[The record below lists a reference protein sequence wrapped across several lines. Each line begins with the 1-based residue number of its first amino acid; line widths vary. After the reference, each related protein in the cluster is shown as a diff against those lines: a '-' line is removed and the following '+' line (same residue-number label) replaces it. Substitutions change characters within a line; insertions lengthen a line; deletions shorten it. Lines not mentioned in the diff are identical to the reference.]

1 MSLYI
6 ELIIYLIN
14 NKNNSFFTMTFVKI
28 QKNNVYSKRFQ
39 VHFRRRRLGKTDY
52 YQRKRLTL
60 QRKNKYNTA
69 KWRFVVRRTNQR
81 IICQVVWSTLEGD
94 KVKAQADSSELKKWG
109 VTAGLTNFPAAYATG
124 LLCSRRLL
132 KTLDKE
138 NKTEDY
144 TPDYF
149 NLFDIIKEAD
159 GKDVD
164 FDQLCTLKDLGYRPF
179 KCYLDIGLV
188 RATKGNRVFAAM
200 KGAIDGGIHIPHDP
214 KIFPQKKVEKK
225 PVKAAPQPKKGKKED
240 KKVEEKKKKEKVE
253 DDEEFDGTLLRDR
266 IFGKHVQAWMDAYA
280 KKKDK
285 QDYQF
290 SQWKECLKKAG
301 VKTVEELYKKVH
313 AEIRKNP
320 ERAEKKKEE
329 YKYTRDAKDKNLVTG
344 PNGKQFR
351 RDVKLNK
358 EQRKE
363 RVTEK
368 IQKFLESRNK

>member
-1 MSLYI
+1 
-6 ELIIYLIN
+6 
-14 NKNNSFFTMTFVKI
+14 MTFVKI

-81 IICQVVWSTLEGD
+81 IICQVVWSTLDGD
-94 KVKAQADSSELKKWG
+94 KVKAQADSFELKKWG
-109 VTAGLTNFPAAYATG
+109 VTAGLTNFSAAYATG

-149 NLFDIIKEAD
+149 NMFDIIKEAD
-159 GKDVD
+159 GTDVD
-164 FDQLCTLKDLGYRPF
+164 FEQLCNQKDIGYRPF
-179 KCYLDIGLV
+179 TCFLDLGLV

-200 KGAIDGGIHIPHDP
+200 KGAIDGGVNIPHDP
-214 KIFPQKKVEKK
+214 KIFPQKKAEKK
-225 PVKAAPQPKKGKKED
+225 PVKAAPPSKKGKKED
-240 KKVEEKKKKEKVE
+240 KKEEEKKKKKVE
-253 DDEEFDGTLLRDR
+253 EEDEGEFDGTLLRER
-266 IFGKHVQAWMDAYA
+266 IFGHHVQAWMEAYD

-290 SQWKECLKKAG
+290 SQWKKCLKDAK

-320 ERAEKKKEE
+320 ERPEKKKQE
-329 YKYTRDAKDKNLVTG
+329 YKYTRDAKDINLVTG
-344 PNGKQFR
+344 PNGNQFR
-351 RDVKLNK
+351 RDFRLKN

-363 RVTEK
+363 RVNEK
-368 IQKFLESRNK
+368 IAKFFEARKK